1 MDSKPGPEQDRPEQ
15 DRPEQDRPEQDRR
28 VSNRKKRRTPCLLKV
43 GHRVHTGLVLDL
55 SPSGLFIQTNAKTYR
70 GERIEMEL
78 SVREDHPLDM
88 VVEVVR
94 TKSVPP
100 RLLTVAQGGIGVRI
114 VSAPE
119 EYFQFLNSIGVA
131 ERQAVASAGGHGGEA
146 GAALDGGVELER
158 DPGPHFRVRVGQL
171 SGPRTRRVEVAA
183 PDAEAAAELA
193 LEELG
198 TGWKVLGVD
207 PV

>member
-1 MDSKPGPEQDRPEQ
+1 MDSNPQGQN
-15 DRPEQDRPEQDRR
+15 RR
-28 VSNRKKRRTPCLLKV
+28 VNDRKKRRTPCLLTV

-119 EYFQFLNSIGVA
+119 EYFTFLNGIGIS
-131 ERQAVASAGGHGGEA
+131 EGQAPTGRAA
-146 GAALDGGVELER
+146 GAPAAELAGGVELER

-207 PV
+207 QV

>member
-1 MDSKPGPEQDRPEQ
+1 MDPNGRDAQT
-15 DRPEQDRPEQDRR
+15 RR
-28 VSNRKKRRTPCLLKV
+28 VSNRKKRRTPCLLTV

-55 SPSGLFIQTNAKTYR
+55 SLSGLFIQTNAKTYR

-114 VSAPE
+114 ISAPE
-119 EYFQFLNSIGVA
+119 EYYEFLNGIGVA
-131 ERQAVASAGGHGGEA
+131 ERQVSPREDGGAGA
-146 GAALDGGVELER
+146 TAALDGGVELES

-183 PDAEAAAELA
+183 PDADAAAALA
-193 LEELG
+193 LQELG
-198 TGWKVLGVD
+198 DGWKVLGVD

>member
-1 MDSKPGPEQDRPEQ
+1 MESNPQG
-15 DRPEQDRPEQDRR
+15 QDRR
-28 VSNRKKRRTPCLLKV
+28 VSNRKKRRTPCLLTV

-55 SPSGLFIQTNAKTYR
+55 SPSGLFIQTNAKTVR

-114 VSAPE
+114 ISAPE
-119 EYFQFLNSIGVA
+119 EYFEFLNGIGIA
-131 ERQAVASAGGHGGEA
+131 ERQDAATEGGRDPDQASELEGGIA
-146 GAALDGGVELER
+146 LER

-183 PDAEAAAELA
+183 PDAEAAAALA

-198 TGWKVLGVD
+198 DGWKVLGVD

>member
-1 MDSKPGPEQDRPEQ
+1 MDSKPGPDPERPDQE
-15 DRPEQDRPEQDRR
+15 RR
-28 VSNRKKRRTPCLLKV
+28 VTNRKKRRTPCLLTV

-78 SVREDHPLDM
+78 NVREDHPLDM

-114 VSAPE
+114 ISAPE
-119 EYFQFLNSIGVA
+119 EYYQFLNSIGV
-131 ERQAVASAGGHGGEA
+131 
-146 GAALDGGVELER
+146 
-158 DPGPHFRVRVGQL
+158 
-171 SGPRTRRVEVAA
+171 
-183 PDAEAAAELA
+183 
-193 LEELG
+193 
-198 TGWKVLGVD
+198 
-207 PV
+207 